1 MANKQGIYAIYRGDK
16 FIDVGTLKEL
26 SVRNNIVISTLR
38 FEASPTYAERTSYE
52 DSLRVYRIEEDE
64 GEDLIWKNYG
74 LLIKISE
81 TFG

>member
-1 MANKQGIYAIYRGDK
+1 MIYSYRGDK

-64 GEDLIWKNYG
+64 GEDLI
-74 LLIKISE
+74 
-81 TFG
+81 